1 MHLPA
6 ALIAGIRQVNNR
18 KQQVKPPI
26 PGNNDI
32 YCRILPTR
40 TYNIGAGNTE
50 SLQAKALLLPA
61 VFGTVYLYGFYASNA
76 FAKAASQACAF
87 DNRA

>member
-26 PGNNDI
+26 QEIMTYIAG
-32 YCRILPTR
+32 YCLHAHTIHV
-40 TYNIGAGNTE
+40 GAGNTE
-50 SLQAKALLLPA
+50 NLQAKALLLPA
-61 VFGTVYLYGFYASNA
+61 VFGTVYRVPMQDAILIHWG
-76 FAKAASQACAF
+76 
-87 DNRA
+87 